1 MGRDGRTRRDGWSG
15 RDDGSGRD
23 GRIRDDARG
32 PARAR
37 SAGFGGPPV
46 ARWWRWTAIVVAV
59 VVVAVALATLTL
71 PARAALIV
79 VRAAGLA
86 STASGA
92 LACLVTAAR
101 REGAERTWR
110 LLVGVMVLALS
121 GTALASLR
129 DVVRGGQPVPHIT
142 LPMLVLLVPWLCGL
156 AGVLRYPTE
165 PFDTLARGTARQRRW
180 YLITVLDSV
189 IVTGAV
195 ALLAWV
201 TVLQN
206 GIKEGDHPVY
216 DILPALVVTAAA
228 LVTAVTII
236 LIATFR
242 RPRSL
247 LGLSLLGS
255 GLMVFALAIMIY
267 LYATTRSLADLPRIL
282 DMGFV
287 IGPLLVGLAA
297 LLPPVQTPLVVV
309 PAAQWTAA
317 EYRRRWWHVML
328 PYLPL
333 LVAAAVA
340 VVRVLGTD
348 LAGQEEI
355 WALLCLLVLALV
367 RQLTTMADNVRLLER
382 LEDNQR
388 ELRRLAFHDPLTGLA
403 NRALFADRLDQAL
416 ARYARVPHPVAV
428 VFCDLDDFKQVNDT
442 LGHAAG
448 DELLRVTARRLT
460 AAVRATDTVAR
471 FGGDEFAILLESA
484 RARPHDGGGT
494 ETESETESESESDVE
509 SESDAEAGED
519 PVAIGHRLA
528 EAVRLPVR
536 LADTTYAVAA
546 SFGLVVVGTADTAIT
561 AETLLHRADLAM
573 YSAKSGK
580 TGLLTVYDAGLGAP
594 DTVPALRAALA
605 AAARDD
611 PSGGRLDVCLRPV
624 VDLAT
629 DEVPA
634 YQARLEWHHPRL
646 GVFRPQRLAALGD
659 SAGVGPALDRFLLRH
674 ALAWIAG
681 RTQPGARPAAVHVP
695 LLAERVAR
703 EGLPAEISSA
713 LADAGLPAGALVLDI
728 RGTGRD
734 RDLDATAAVLTRLHR
749 AGVRISLAEVG
760 SADTTVDSLRL
771 LPVDLITLHPAYTA
785 LWVDRSTQYRLRIL
799 TDAFLATVIDL
810 GIEVIADGVDSRS
823 TARRLL
829 ERGCHLATGDIV
841 DNRAPPPAT
850 AGRP

>member
-1 MGRDGRTRRDGWSG
+1 MGEE
-15 RDDGSGRD
+15 
-23 GRIRDDARG
+23 ARA

-37 SAGFGGPPV
+37 SPGFGGPPV
-46 ARWWRWTAIVVAV
+46 ARWWRWTALGVAV
-59 VVVAVALATLTL
+59 VVVAVAVATLTL
-71 PARAALIV
+71 PERAALIV

-86 STASGA
+86 STTAGA
-92 LACLVTAAR
+92 LACFVTAAR

-110 LLVGVMVLALS
+110 LLVGVMVLALA
-121 GTALASLR
+121 GTALASLH
-129 DVVRGGQPVPHIT
+129 DVLGGGQPVPHIS
-142 LPMLVLLVPWLCGL
+142 LPMLALLLPWLCGL
-156 AGVLRYPTE
+156 AGVLRYPTD
-165 PFDTLARGTARQRRW
+165 PFDTLAHGTTRERRW

-201 TVLQN
+201 TVLEN
-206 GIKEGDHPVY
+206 GITDGDHPVY
-216 DILPALVVTAAA
+216 DLLPALVVTAAA

-267 LYATTRSLADLPRIL
+267 LYATTRERADLPRIL

-287 IGPLLVGLAA
+287 AGPLLVGLAA
-297 LLPPVQTPLVVV
+297 LLSPAEPPTGVVL
-309 PAAQWTAA
+309 AAQWTAA
-317 EYRRRWWHVML
+317 RYRRRWWHVML

-333 LVAAAVA
+333 LVAGAVA
-340 VVRVLGTD
+340 IVRLVGTD

-355 WALLCLLVLALV
+355 WALMFLLVLALI
-367 RQLTTMADNVRLLER
+367 RQMTTMADNVRLLER
-382 LEDNQR
+382 LEDNQA

-416 ARYARVPHPVAV
+416 ARHARVPHPVAV
-428 VFCDLDDFKQVNDT
+428 VFCDLDDFKQVNDA

-460 AAVRATDTVAR
+460 GSVRATDTVAR

-484 RARPHDGGGT
+484 PAPAPGPGPGPAPGPGSAPGPPATAAAAGNSARAGPDRPVG
-494 ETESETESESESDVE
+494 
-509 SESDAEAGED
+509 DADD

-528 EAVRLPVR
+528 EAVRVPVR

-546 SFGLVVVGTADTAIT
+546 SFGLVVVGPADTAIT
-561 AETLLHRADLAM
+561 AETLLHQADLAM

-580 TGLLTVYDAGLGAP
+580 GGLLTVYDADLAAP
-594 DTVPALRAALA
+594 DTVPALHAALA
-605 AAARDD
+605 EAARDD
-611 PSGGRLDVCLRPV
+611 PSGGRLGVSLRPV

-629 DEVPA
+629 GEVPA

-646 GVFRPQRLAALGD
+646 GVFRPHRLAALGD
-659 SAGVGPALDRFLLRH
+659 SAGVGPDLDRFLLRH
-674 ALAWIAG
+674 ALAWIAR
-681 RTQPGARPAAVHVP
+681 RTPPGARPAAVHVP
-695 LLAERVAR
+695 LLAERAAR

-728 RGTGRD
+728 RGTSGD
-734 RDLDATAAVLTRLHR
+734 RDLDATARVLARLHR
-749 AGVRISLAEVG
+749 TGVRIALAEVG
-760 SADTTVDSLRL
+760 SASTTVDSLRL
-771 LPVDLITLHPAYTA
+771 LPVDMITLHPAYTA
-785 LWVDRSTQYRLRIL
+785 LWVDRSTPDRLRIL
-799 TDAFLATVIDL
+799 TDRFLATVLDL
-810 GIEVIADGVDSRS
+810 GIEVIACGVDSRW

-841 DNRAPPPAT
+841 DNRSPPPAT
-850 AGRP
+850 AARA

>member
-1 MGRDGRTRRDGWSG
+1 MGDE
-15 RDDGSGRD
+15 
-23 GRIRDDARG
+23 ARA

-37 SAGFGGPPV
+37 PPGFGGPPV
-46 ARWWRWTAIVVAV
+46 ARWWRRTALGVAV
-59 VVVAVALATLTL
+59 VAVAVALATLTL
-71 PARAALIV
+71 PARAALIM
-79 VRAAGLA
+79 VRAAALA
-86 STASGA
+86 STTSGT
-92 LACLVTAAR
+92 LACFVTAAR
-101 REGAERTWR
+101 SEGAERTWR
-110 LLVGVMVLALS
+110 VLVGVMVLALS
-121 GTALASLR
+121 GTALASLH
-129 DVVRGGQPVPHIT
+129 DVVHGGQPVPHIT
-142 LPMLVLLVPWLCGL
+142 LPMLALLVPWLCGL
-156 AGVLRYPTE
+156 AGVLRYPTD
-165 PFDTLARGTARQRRW
+165 PFDSLARGTARQRRW

-201 TVLQN
+201 TVLEN

-267 LYATTRSLADLPRIL
+267 LYATTRDLADLPRIL
-282 DMGFV
+282 DLGFV
-287 IGPLLVGLAA
+287 TGPLLVGLAA
-297 LLPPVQTPLVVV
+297 LLPPGQPPLAVV
-309 PAAQWTAA
+309 PAAQWTATQ
-317 EYRRRWWHVML
+317 YRRRWWHVML

-333 LVAAAVA
+333 LVAGAVA
-340 VVRVLGTD
+340 VVRVVGTD

-355 WALLCLLVLALV
+355 WALLCLLVLALL
-367 RQLTTMADNVRLLER
+367 RQMTTMADNVRLLER
-382 LEDNQR
+382 LEDNQG

-403 NRALFADRLDQAL
+403 NRALFADRLDQTL

-428 VFCDLDDFKQVNDT
+428 VFCDLDDFKQVNDA

-460 AAVRATDTVAR
+460 ATVRATDTVAR

-484 RARPHDGGGT
+484 PAG
-494 ETESETESESESDVE
+494 
-509 SESDAEAGED
+509 DAED
-519 PVAIGHRLA
+519 PVVIGHRLA

-546 SFGLVVVGTADTAIT
+546 SFGLVVVGPADTAIT

-580 TGLLTVYDAGLGAP
+580 SGLLTVYDADLGAP
-594 DTVPALRAALA
+594 DTIPALQAALA

-611 PSGGRLDVCLRPV
+611 PSGGRLGVCLRPV

-646 GVFRPQRLAALGD
+646 GVFRPQRLAVLGD
-659 SAGVGPALDRFLLRH
+659 TAGVGPALDRFLLRH
-674 ALAWIAG
+674 ALAWVAR
-681 RTQPGARPAAVHVP
+681 RTPSGARPAAVHVP
-695 LLAERVAR
+695 LLAERASH

-728 RGTGRD
+728 RGTSRD
-734 RDLDATAAVLTRLHR
+734 RDPDTTAEVLTRLHR

-771 LPVDLITLHPAYTA
+771 LPVDMITLHPAYTA
-785 LWVDRSTQYRLRIL
+785 LWVDRSTPDRLRIL

-810 GIEVIADGVDSRS
+810 GIEVIADGVDTRS

-841 DNRAPPPAT
+841 DNRSPPPAT
-850 AGRP
+850 AARV